1 MPSFVDAVYQK
12 IFAADPLLLLQ
23 EHQRE
28 FGDQILQNL
37 LVERGFRSAPP
48 ASVDLHDKDSKDE
61 FRQPEN
67 VPPNDLPETL
77 KGTYSDRCLTR
88 TPYEQPE
95 LDDLKSATM
104 VSRGEYT
111 NDRMGTAFADHDT
124 AKSETES
131 TSSPLHQRF
140 RIATIGYRVSI
151 SRVPEGGLLDEELC
165 PLKPEPKLELSL
177 TNYPEK
183 KTIQKIRRTK
193 LRSTEKRIT
202 WFDCI
207 KEHFRSA
214 LRRGSHVVVAPEFAL
229 PPNLEKTEVEEAI
242 STIASGFYHSYFLF
256 SGTRHEGIHNRG
268 FVVTRNSKGLTD
280 RWWHYKMAS
289 ARGLGENITGP
300 QNRRIP
306 SYKFNLT
313 SPSSRETLDY
323 RVFIPVCY
331 DVFDPTTFINYV
343 IGCMD
348 AQNAWQQ
355 SIILVPSFNPAKEFV
370 HALRD
375 LSFIAGCPVVYVNGL
390 HGDATLFLYGVD
402 VADLIEIDPN
412 IPPTTFANPDGQTAV
427 AKSRIGLSIEI
438 GKEALRTGSRGVK
451 EEYQSLQN
459 VIFNEK
465 LQHAVELRK
474 NYLQEILTENKD
486 RMDALVAFEDAL
498 NRLHRTGALR
508 HLITKEKCDHCKGTN
523 HNGVPYC
530 ANDVLY
536 YNLDPLLLEALDSFR
551 QAYFKYDDFLPL
563 PFRRANKLHIRGMID
578 AENDARKRMKR
589 ARTGT

>member
-1 MPSFVDAVYQK
+1 MPSFVDAVYQR
-12 IFAADPLLLLQ
+12 IFSIDPLLLLR
-23 EHQRE
+23 EHQQE
-28 FGDQILQNL
+28 FGGQILQNL

-48 ASVDLHDKDSKDE
+48 ASVDLHDPDSKDE
-61 FRQPEN
+61 FRRAEN
-67 VPPNDLPETL
+67 VPPNSLPETL
-77 KGTYSDRCLTR
+77 REAYSDKYLSR
-88 TPYEQPE
+88 TPYEQGE
-95 LDDLKSATM
+95 LDELKSATM

-111 NDRMGTAFADHDT
+111 NDRTGKVFADHD
-124 AKSETES
+124 AAASEMGS
-131 TSSPLHQRF
+131 TLSPLHRRF

-151 SRVPEGGLLDEELC
+151 SRMPGGGLLDEELC
-165 PLKPEPKLELSL
+165 PLQPQPKLELSL
-177 TNYPEK
+177 TEFPEK
-183 KTIQKIRRTK
+183 KTTQKIRRTK
-193 LRSTEKRIT
+193 LRSREKRT
-202 WFDCI
+202 KWFDCI
-207 KEHFRSA
+207 KEHFSSVLA
-214 LRRGSHVVVAPEFAL
+214 RGSHVVVAPEFGL
-229 PPNLEKTEVEEAI
+229 PPNLEEAEVEEAI
-242 STIASGFYHSYFLF
+242 SGIAGDFDHSYFLF

-268 FVVTRNSKGLTD
+268 FVVTRNATGLTD

-313 SPSSRETLDY
+313 SPSSNDTLDY

-390 HGDATLFLYGVD
+390 HGDAKLFLYGVD
-402 VADLIEIDPN
+402 VADLMEIDPN
-412 IPPTTFANPDGQTAV
+412 VPPSTFANPAGRTPV
-427 AKSRIGLSIEI
+427 ARSRIGVSIET
-438 GKEALRTGSRGVK
+438 GKNALRNHSRGVK
-451 EEYQSLQN
+451 DEFQSLQN
-459 VIFNEK
+459 AVFNEK
-465 LQHAVELRK
+465 LEQAVELRK
-474 NYLQEILTENKD
+474 NNLQEILTENKD

-498 NRLHRTGALR
+498 NRLHGSGALR
-508 HLITKEKCDHCKGTN
+508 HLVTKEKCDHCTGSN
-523 HNGVPYC
+523 HNGIPYC
-530 ANDVLY
+530 ATDVLY

-551 QAYFKYDDFLPL
+551 QAYFKYDDFLPH

-578 AENDARKRMKR
+578 AENDARKRRIRERMR
-589 ARTGT
+589 A